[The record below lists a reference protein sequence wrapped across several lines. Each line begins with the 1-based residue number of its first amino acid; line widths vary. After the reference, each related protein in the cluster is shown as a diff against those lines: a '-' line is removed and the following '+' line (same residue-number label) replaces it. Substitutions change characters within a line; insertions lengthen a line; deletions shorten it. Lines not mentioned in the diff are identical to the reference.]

1 MELHKPTE
9 RVIGILR
16 VISKNPGEL
25 TFSNISK
32 MLSIPK
38 STLSPILKT
47 LLELEIIVLDPAT
60 QMYTIGLG
68 SFQIG
73 QTYLHNI
80 NGLDI
85 IKSHMRTIVGKCNET
100 CQLGINHRNEV
111 LYLTKVECSQPI
123 KLMSSIGRNLPLYC
137 TGLGR
142 ALLFDY
148 SEDKIRDLY
157 TDKMTQFTEFTNT
170 DVDKLI
176 TIINE
181 AKEKEYAVEKQEITS
196 DACCIAVPLIINNK
210 IQAALGISMPIFR
223 ATLSH
228 VQLIIDLLKKHSKL
242 ISQEL
247 NSYNIKNII

>member
-223 ATLSH
+223 ATPSH